1 MKIKFK
7 KYWRKTSLKNKKD
20 GDFLLKHI
28 EKVKPKNFLEIGVF
42 HGVTS
47 RNVCEVLHLLHGN
60 DFKFTGI
67 DLFLNDN
74 DRKIL
79 KDEYLPKT
87 TFSNPLKTIYYR
99 FIIKSDPYNL
109 ESVNKLLNKFK
120 KNVNIIRGNSNEV
133 LKKINLD
140 GIDYVF
146 LDGGHKYETVRNDLE
161 NLIQI
166 VNNKGT
172 ILCDDYDLS
181 YAPGVRKAIDEYV
194 VSKNYN
200 LKILNSRFAEIT
212 KKFHNLYL
220 VLILLVF

>member
-1 MKIKFK
+1 M
-7 KYWRKTSLKNKKD
+7 
-20 GDFLLKHI
+20 
-28 EKVKPKNFLEIGVF
+28 
-42 HGVTS
+42 
-47 RNVCEVLHLLHGN
+47 
-60 DFKFTGI
+60 
-67 DLFLNDN
+67 
-74 DRKIL
+74 
-79 KDEYLPKT
+79 
-87 TFSNPLKTIYYR
+87 
-99 FIIKSDPYNL
+99 
-109 ESVNKLLNKFK
+109 
-120 KNVNIIRGNSNEV
+120 
-133 LKKINLD
+133 LKKINLN

-212 KKFHNLYL
+212 KKFHNL
-220 VLILLVF
+220 